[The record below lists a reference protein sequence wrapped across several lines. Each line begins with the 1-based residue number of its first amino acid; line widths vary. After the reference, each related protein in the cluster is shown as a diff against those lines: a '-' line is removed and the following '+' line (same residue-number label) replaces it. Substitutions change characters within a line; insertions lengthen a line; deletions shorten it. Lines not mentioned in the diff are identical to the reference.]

1 MGASEAHGS
10 GCWMLV
16 YVWGGSDSEDLCFPV
31 GLPADYWGKAAR
43 VHYWWTHGEASQLV
57 LYKIAQLVLLV

>member
-1 MGASEAHGS
+1 MALDAGCLFTCGEGVTLRISASL
-10 GCWMLV
+10 W
-16 YVWGGSDSEDLCFPV
+16 

-57 LYKIAQLVLLV
+57 LYKIAELVLLV